1 MAFAED
7 GTVIVGGSDNGLVY
21 IFEKN
26 TGTLRQRLRHSQTAR
41 AQTVTVRIFANFVAT
56 LHSRTH
62 QAYEGTDHMGILA
75 ASSNNDADT
84 TITVMAFAVK
94 LAGDRLWVVRFG
106 KSFNNR
112 DGR

>member
-41 AQTVTVRIFANFVAT
+41 AQTVT
-56 LHSRTH
+56 
-62 QAYEGTDHMGILA
+62 AYEGTDHMGILA